1 MVLFERRGDKVGYR
15 IGGALD
21 STITLQPPTLTA
33 SVASLEEELR
43 AALVR
48 QGLYA
53 DEARAMV
60 ATWHDSWFE
69 EGSRLIYILPTA
81 QVNAILPV
89 KVAPAPEHMVR
100 VFVGR
105 MELITP
111 ATRQAIET
119 ALKTRDDP
127 ALTKYGRFLPAI
139 LGDITLHAEKRDVDA
154 WYALYNSY
162 LLRESSRSSTLAQV
176 R

>member
-1 MVLFERRGDKVGYR
+1 MILFERRGDKAGYR
-15 IGGALD
+15 VGGALD
-21 STITLQPPTLTA
+21 STTTLQPPALTA
-33 SVASLEEELR
+33 NVASLEDELR

-81 QVNAILPV
+81 QVNAILPLNIEP
-89 KVAPAPEHMVR
+89 APAHMVR

-139 LGDITLHAEKRDVDA
+139 LGDITLHAEKRDADA
-154 WYALYNSY
+154 LYALYNSY
-162 LLRESSRSSTLAQV
+162 LLREQRRTTTLAQV